1 MRVAGFTFL
10 TPTSAESGPPGMTED
25 ALSNVVTT
33 AMCVAYASRVAGA
46 PREPSIRNGAFALFR
61 ELD

>member
-10 TPTSAESGPPGMTED
+10 TPTSAEPGPPGMTED
-25 ALSNVVTT
+25 AVSSAVAMV
-33 AMCVAYASRVAGA
+33 MCVAYASRVAGA
-46 PREPSIRNGAFALFR
+46 PGELSSRDGAFALFR